1 MKISSKVLRS
11 LTAILFLL
19 LTAAGLLWHTGWGT
33 LSSFGWKD
41 IALICPLGAIEV
53 MLAEKTFIPQ
63 AFFGLAA
70 VFLICTIFGRI
81 FCGWVCPVPLLK
93 RLFRKR
99 DEVRIDEQKTREA
112 PGAPHEEKTEGSAA
126 VPLACAQSSPANC
139 AMEAEPACS
148 ACTSVRKAHAET
160 EKSSRSSGARNA
172 GPLAVLAGA
181 LASSA
186 VFGFPVFCLI
196 CPVGLTFALLIAL
209 WRLFEVNDLSWSIA
223 IFAGFLFLEIF
234 VLRRWC
240 GNFCPLGAL
249 MTLLSRFNRT
259 LRPTVSRACLRESK
273 GLNCRVCATACP
285 EGIRLTEP
293 DGGSSHAHCTK
304 CRRCAESCPE
314 GAITFPLIPGK
325 VELSDAQNPRSQ
337 RRTGAALELEK
348 RRTTFL
354 PAVGTLTLSE
364 MREQSARC
372 IECGACVRACPQH
385 PDIPAWMALLRE
397 ERVRDAALLMLEKGR
412 LPEICGRVCPSERLC
427 ESACPVAG
435 GAVPIASLERAAVER
450 VLARGWEP
458 KRPWKNFRKSVA
470 VIGAGPAGLAAAD
483 ILAQAGLRVV
493 VCDREPAAG
502 GLLTFGIPAFKLEKE
517 LVLRRRRM
525 LSRMGV
531 EFRFGTEVGRDASAA
546 KLLEEADAL
555 FIASGAEKPVS
566 PGIPGEEAKGVE
578 QAKTYLAAS
587 TFRMLPEEIQK
598 HAKAPRASAEVRG
611 KRVVVIGSGDTAMD
625 CLRAAIREGAA
636 SALAIA
642 RKPETQIRAIPSEV
656 LAAREEGAKLLFEA
670 IPQRICTDDSGS
682 VEALEIR
689 HAPSGEIR
697 KIPADLILLAC
708 GFRTEPHPW
717 ISALGVRFTDKGRI
731 EAENTRTNVPGI
743 YAGGD
748 AVRGAALA
756 AEAVADG
763 RTAAEAILSD
773 LGLREELHHAR

>member
-93 RLFRKR
+93 RLFGQRN
-99 DEVRIDEQKTREA
+99 EVRIDEQKTREK
-112 PGAPHEEKTEGSAA
+112 PGAPHEEKAEEGAA
-126 VPLACAQSSPANC
+126 VPLACAQSSPVNC
-139 AMEAEPACS
+139 AMEAEPGLS
-148 ACTSVRKAHAET
+148 ASASVRKAQAET
-160 EKSSRSSGARNA
+160 ENSSRSSGARNA

-325 VELSDAQNPRSQ
+325 VELSDAQKPRPQ
-337 RRTGAALELEK
+337 RRTGA
-348 RRTTFL
+348 
-354 PAVGTLTLSE
+354 S
-364 MREQSARC
+364 
-372 IECGACVRACPQH
+372 
-385 PDIPAWMALLRE
+385 
-397 ERVRDAALLMLEKGR
+397 
-412 LPEICGRVCPSERLC
+412 
-427 ESACPVAG
+427 
-435 GAVPIASLERAAVER
+435 
-450 VLARGWEP
+450 
-458 KRPWKNFRKSVA
+458 N
-470 VIGAGPAGLAAAD
+470 
-483 ILAQAGLRVV
+483 
-493 VCDREPAAG
+493 
-502 GLLTFGIPAFKLEKE
+502 
-517 LVLRRRRM
+517 
-525 LSRMGV
+525 
-531 EFRFGTEVGRDASAA
+531 
-546 KLLEEADAL
+546 
-555 FIASGAEKPVS
+555 
-566 PGIPGEEAKGVE
+566 
-578 QAKTYLAAS
+578 
-587 TFRMLPEEIQK
+587 
-598 HAKAPRASAEVRG
+598 
-611 KRVVVIGSGDTAMD
+611 
-625 CLRAAIREGAA
+625 
-636 SALAIA
+636 
-642 RKPETQIRAIPSEV
+642 
-656 LAAREEGAKLLFEA
+656 
-670 IPQRICTDDSGS
+670 
-682 VEALEIR
+682 
-689 HAPSGEIR
+689 
-697 KIPADLILLAC
+697 
-708 GFRTEPHPW
+708 
-717 ISALGVRFTDKGRI
+717 
-731 EAENTRTNVPGI
+731 
-743 YAGGD
+743 
-748 AVRGAALA
+748 
-756 AEAVADG
+756 
-763 RTAAEAILSD
+763 
-773 LGLREELHHAR
+773 

>member
-249 MTLLSRFNRT
+249 MTLLSRSTAARSSEAIGT
-259 LRPTVSRACLRESK
+259 APP
-273 GLNCRVCATACP
+273 ATGQA
-285 EGIRLTEP
+285 
-293 DGGSSHAHCTK
+293 D
-304 CRRCAESCPE
+304 
-314 GAITFPLIPGK
+314 
-325 VELSDAQNPRSQ
+325 SQ
-337 RRTGAALELEK
+337 RRSDGQTRPQISGSRPFSSIRSAASRTRSS
-348 RRTTFL
+348 RR
-354 PAVGTLTLSE
+354 
-364 MREQSARC
+364 SA
-372 IECGACVRACPQH
+372 I
-385 PDIPAWMALLRE
+385 
-397 ERVRDAALLMLEKGR
+397 
-412 LPEICGRVCPSERLC
+412 
-427 ESACPVAG
+427 
-435 GAVPIASLERAAVER
+435 
-450 VLARGWEP
+450 
-458 KRPWKNFRKSVA
+458 
-470 VIGAGPAGLAAAD
+470 
-483 ILAQAGLRVV
+483 QAGMSGCCGQALTHAPHSMQRALCSRISESVRVPTAGRNV
-493 VCDREPAAG
+493 VRRFSSSSAAPVRRCDR
-502 GLLTFGIPAFKLEKE
+502 
-517 LVLRRRRM
+517 
-525 LSRMGV
+525 
-531 EFRFGTEVGRDASAA
+531 
-546 KLLEEADAL
+546 
-555 FIASGAEKPVS
+555 
-566 PGIPGEEAKGVE
+566 
-578 QAKTYLAAS
+578 
-587 TFRMLPEEIQK
+587 
-598 HAKAPRASAEVRG
+598 
-611 KRVVVIGSGDTAMD
+611 
-625 CLRAAIREGAA
+625 
-636 SALAIA
+636 
-642 RKPETQIRAIPSEV
+642 
-656 LAAREEGAKLLFEA
+656 
-670 IPQRICTDDSGS
+670 
-682 VEALEIR
+682 
-689 HAPSGEIR
+689 
-697 KIPADLILLAC
+697 
-708 GFRTEPHPW
+708 GF
-717 ISALGVRFTDKGRI
+717 
-731 EAENTRTNVPGI
+731 
-743 YAGGD
+743 
-748 AVRGAALA
+748 
-756 AEAVADG
+756 
-763 RTAAEAILSD
+763 
-773 LGLREELHHAR
+773 

>member
-63 AFFGLAA
+63 AFFGLLA

-93 RLFRKR
+93 RLFGQR
-99 DEVRIDEQKTREA
+99 DEVRIDEQKTRGK
-112 PGAPHEEKTEGSAA
+112 PGAPHEEKAEKAAAFSPSSARSA
-126 VPLACAQSSPANC
+126 PANGVRD
-139 AMEAEPACS
+139 AEQNCS
-148 ACTSVRKAHAET
+148 ACASAREAHAET
-160 EKSSRSSGARNA
+160 GNPSAPSSARNA

-186 VFGFPVFCLI
+186 LFGFPVFCLI

-240 GNFCPLGAL
+240 GSFCPLGAL

-259 LRPTVSRACLRESK
+259 FRPTVSRACLRHSK
-273 GLNCRVCATACP
+273 GLSCRVCATACP
-285 EGIRLTEP
+285 EGIRLTGP
-293 DGGSSHAHCTK
+293 DAELGHEHCTK

-325 VELSDAQNPRSQ
+325 VELSGAQKPKSL
-337 RRTGAALELEK
+337 RRTGAPLPIEK

-397 ERVRDAALLMLEKGR
+397 ERVRDAALMMLKAGR

-427 ESACPVAG
+427 ESVCPVAG
-435 GAVPIASLERAAVER
+435 GAVPIAPLERAAVER

-458 KRPWKNFRKSVA
+458 KRPVKTLKHSVA

-483 ILAQAGLRVV
+483 ILAQAGLRVTV
-493 VCDREPAAG
+493 FDREPAAG

-531 EFRFGTEVGRDASAA
+531 EFRFGTKVGRDVPAA
-546 KLLEEADAL
+546 KLLEDADAL
-555 FIASGAEKPVS
+555 FIAAGAEKPAS

-578 QAKTYLAAS
+578 QAKTYLATSA
-587 TFRMLPEEIQK
+587 FRMLPEEIQK

-636 SALAIA
+636 DALAIA
-642 RKPETQIRAIPSEV
+642 RKHETQIRAIPSEV
-656 LAAREEGAKLLFEA
+656 LAARKEGARFLFES

-682 VEALEIR
+682 VKALEI
-689 HAPSGEIR
+689 HHVPSGEIR
-697 KIPADLILLAC
+697 RIPADLILLAC
-708 GFRTEPHPW
+708 GFRTEPHAW
-717 ISALGVRFTDKGRI
+717 MEALGVRFTDKGSI
-731 EAENTRTNVPGI
+731 EAKNTRTNVPGI

-763 RTAAEAILSD
+763 RDAAKAILSD
-773 LGLREELHHAR
+773 LGLSEEPHHER